1 MSTLTRGKWNVEK
14 GTFVTPKARLA
25 FAALHEPKE
34 DFNGEPKYQ
43 ATLLFDELKVNLEL
57 MKRVAWETLKAKN
70 PKADFDFNTLFRDG
84 DEKVDLDGFS
94 GMTYV
99 ATKANVGF
107 APAVYDQKVRVVAPD
122 EIPGV
127 ASGDYVLGIL
137 RPYAWTY
144 KAKVGVSFGL
154 VGVQLVE
161 HGTRFAGGKVAVDD
175 LLEQLPITV
184 DEIDSDEIDL

>member
-1 MSTLTRGKWNVEK
+1 MSTLTHGKWNVEK
-14 GTFVTPKARLA
+14 GTLVTPKARLA
-25 FAALHEPKE
+25 FASLHEPKE
-34 DFNGEPKYQ
+34 DMQGELKYQ
-43 ATLLFDELKVNLEL
+43 ATFLFDEQDVDLEL
-57 MKRVAWETLKAKN
+57 MRKVAKEILKGKY
-70 PKADFDFNTLFRDG
+70 PKANFDLDSLFRDG
-84 DEKVDLDGFS
+84 DEKGDLDGFA
-94 GMTYV
+94 GMTFV
-99 ATKANVGF
+99 STRANVGY
-107 APAVYDQKVRVVAPD
+107 APVIYDQKVRVVAPD

-137 RPYAWTY
+137 RPYAWVFKGKT
-144 KAKVGVSFGL
+144 GVSFGL

>member
-1 MSTLTRGKWNVEK
+1 MSTLTHGKWSVEK

-25 FAALHEPKE
+25 FAALHETKE
-34 DFNGEPKYQ
+34 DFNGELCYQ
-43 ATLLFDELKVNLEL
+43 ATFLFDESEVDLEL
-57 MKRVAWETLKAKN
+57 MRKVAKETLKGKH
-70 PKADFDFNTLFRDG
+70 PKADFDFDLLFRDG
-84 DEKVDLDGFS
+84 DEKTDLDGFA

-99 ATKANVGF
+99 TTKANIGF
-107 APAVYDQKVRVVAPD
+107 APVVYDQKIRVVAPD

-144 KAKVGVSFGL
+144 KAKTGVSFGL

-161 HGTRFAGGKVAVDD
+161 HGARFASGKVAVDD

-184 DEIDSDEIDL
+184 DEIDTDWIDL